1 MGKTQAPKPPTTL
14 TTRHNQHPA
23 SLRAD
28 SVLGRAG
35 ISTKERSVLHVI
47 RQKITVQA
55 GGRIELCA
63 PELAEGTQAEVIV
76 IEEVAP
82 PVRSLVELIGQ
93 GRGAYATPEAADAF
107 LRGARDAWD

>member
-1 MGKTQAPKPPTTL
+1 M
-14 TTRHNQHPA
+14 
-23 SLRAD
+23 
-28 SVLGRAG
+28 
-35 ISTKERSVLHVI
+35 LHAI

-76 IEEVAP
+76 IEEPAAHA
-82 PVRSLVELIGQ
+82 VRSLCELLGQ

-107 LRGARDAWD
+107 LRGERDAWD